1 MSPELTGKKRLLSLD
16 AYRGLTMFLMVSAGF
31 GLGSLADNP
40 GWEWLARQV
49 DHVAWEGCVLWD
61 LIQPS
66 FIFIVGVAMPF
77 AFAIRQ
83 QRGETWPQMFGH
95 VWKRAL
101 VLLLLGVARSC
112 VGSNELLFD
121 MTTVLQQIAVAY
133 FFAFFVL
140 GRGIRVQFAAAL
152 SILAADWA
160 LFQFWP
166 GVGPGG
172 PYAFNANFHSAVEQA
187 VFGRL
192 TPGGYTGFNAF
203 GSISTVMFGIIAG
216 ELLRKE
222 MAEKSKAVWLVAA
235 GVAGIAIGWTLSPL
249 IPVVKRIWTPSWTIY
264 SAGWASLTLGIF
276 YWVIEVLGKRNW
288 CFMFMVVG
296 MNSIAIY
303 MLVSLL
309 RGSVNE
315 WIWTFTRPLL
325 APLGDAGTIIQYNLV
340 LAAFWYMVYW
350 MYKRSIFL
358 KVG

>member
-1 MSPELTGKKRLLSLD
+1 MSPELTEKKRLLSLD

-31 GLGSLADNP
+31 GFGVLLDNP

-83 QRGETWPQMFGH
+83 ERGETWGRMFSH
-95 VWKRAL
+95 AWKRAL
-101 VLLLLGVARSC
+101 LLLLIGVVRYC
-112 VGSNELLFD
+112 IDLDRVVFN

-140 GRGIRVQFAAAL
+140 GRGIKVQFVVAL
-152 SILAADWA
+152 LILVVDWA

-166 GVGPGG
+166 GVGAGG
-172 PYAFNANFHSAVEQA
+172 PYAFNANFHSAVELT
-187 VFGRL
+187 VFGEL
-192 TPGGYTGFNAF
+192 QSGGYAGFNAF
-203 GSISTVMFGIIAG
+203 GSISTTIFGIIAG
-216 ELLRKE
+216 ELLRKNIKE
-222 MAEKSKAVWLVAA
+222 NSKVVWLLAA
-235 GVAGIAIGWTLSPL
+235 GVAGIAVGWLLSPV

-264 SAGWASLTLGIF
+264 SAGWASLLLGVF
-276 YWVIEVLGKRNW
+276 YWIVEIWGKRKW
-288 CFMFMVVG
+288 CFVFVVVG
-296 MNSIAIY
+296 MNSITIY

-309 RGSVNE
+309 GGSVNH
-315 WIWTFTRPLL
+315 WIWTFTRLFL
-325 APLGDAGTIIQYNLV
+325 EPLGDIGTIIQYNLV

-350 MYKRSIFL
+350 MYKRNIFL